1 MNITVNQLIKQMRL
15 RRGLSLQ
22 EVADLV
28 AKAAPPDKKP
38 SAHYR
43 QYISNIENGRMTPN
57 WDSLEPIFAA
67 LGYRVAFVDLQPE
80 WISTKDLEAALISD
94 DDDALKRIYENITK

>member
-1 MNITVNQLIKQMRL
+1 MTINALIKQMRL

-28 AKAAPPDKKP
+28 TEAAPPDKKP

-43 QYISNIENGRMTPN
+43 QYISNIENGRMSPG
-57 WDSLEPIFAA
+57 WDSLEPIFSA
-67 LGYRVAFVDLQPE
+67 LGYRVAFVDLKPE
-80 WISTKDLEAALISD
+80 WIATKDLEAALISD
-94 DDDALKRIYENITK
+94 DEDALKRI